1 MQNNKGFN
9 VKEVMDT
16 WTLQMGFPL
25 VTLSKQEDGKYL
37 ATQEHFLVNPGA
49 KPALESP
56 YKYVFLVFG
65 YCILNNCR

>member
-1 MQNNKGFN
+1 MIVHFFITQHASID

-25 VTLSKQEDGKYL
+25 VTIEKRKDGKFL
-37 ATQEHFLVNPGA
+37 AKQEHFLVNPNV

-56 YKYVFLVFG
+56 YK
-65 YCILNNCR
+65 

>member
-1 MQNNKGFN
+1 MQSASID

-25 VTLSKQEDGKYL
+25 VTIEKRKDGKFL
-37 ATQEHFLVNPGA
+37 AKQEHFLVNPNV

-56 YKYVFLVFG
+56 YK
-65 YCILNNCR
+65 